1 MDTVEYWWIYV
12 ASSVHKFLLVC
23 QPNLTTISSLPYNA
37 GKRGFVGMQ
46 KEWYSVKE
54 LAEEWGL
61 EEETIRQYIRT
72 KQLEAVR
79 FGNTYRIPKDAIQ
92 KFIDKRRTTKDDTQ

>member
-1 MDTVEYWWIYV
+1 
-12 ASSVHKFLLVC
+12 
-23 QPNLTTISSLPYNA
+23 
-37 GKRGFVGMQ
+37 MQ

-72 KQLEAVR
+72 KQLEAVK
-79 FGNTYRIPKDAIQ
+79 FGNTYRINKDAIQ